1 LKTKVLS
8 GFLLLFFSLFLV
20 SFSDPY
26 AIKRISD
33 ANFRYE
39 FYTTD
44 KKIKVKDHK
53 MYYWFKGGAIHSAES
68 GIAGTLLDDKFVK
81 MYHSN
86 QLAEQGQFKEGLKV
100 GTWKTWHTN
109 GTIESVQNWK
119 KGLKCGDYLRYDQNG
134 ALAESGK
141 YSKDLKTGKWVNFE
155 KKDTLVYK
163 KGNLVPKKQKLSKSQ
178 EYKLKEEQAK
188 IEKSQKEAKE
198 LEITQDSNTLTS
210 YKAATKEQEKAE
222 KERLAK
228 QKAAEKEK
236 TAKEKAAEEEKK
248 KAADKAPKK
257 DSKTKSFFKNIFT
270 KKQ

>member
-1 LKTKVLS
+1 MKTKVLS

-44 KKIKVKDHK
+44 KIIKVKDHK
-53 MYYWFKGGAIHSAES
+53 IYYWFKGGAIHSAES
-68 GIAGTLLDDKFVK
+68 GIAGTLLHHKFLK

-100 GTWKTWHTN
+100 GIWKTWHQN
-109 GTIESVQNWK
+109 GTIESVQKWK
-119 KGLKCGDYLRYDQNG
+119 KGLKCGNYLRYDQNG
-134 ALAESGK
+134 ALAETGK
-141 YSKDLKTGKWVNFE
+141 YSNDLKTGKWVNFE

-163 KGNLVPKKQKLSKSQ
+163 KGTLIIKKQKLSKSQ

-210 YKAATKEQEKAE
+210 YKTATKEKEKAE
-222 KERLAK
+222 KERI
-228 QKAAEKEK
+228 
-236 TAKEKAAEEEKK
+236 AKEKAAQKEKK
-248 KAADKAPKK
+248 KAADKASKK
-257 DSKTKSFFKNIFT
+257 DSKIKSFFKNIFT

>member
-1 LKTKVLS
+1 MKTKVLS
-8 GFLLLFFSLFLV
+8 GFILFFLSLFLV

-44 KKIKVKDHK
+44 KQIKIKDHK
-53 MYYWFKGGAIHSAES
+53 VYYWFKGGAIHSAES

-100 GTWKTWHTN
+100 GIWKTWHSN
-109 GTIESVQNWK
+109 GIIQTVLKWK
-119 KGLKCGDYLRYDQNG
+119 KGLKYGDYSRYDENG
-134 ALAESGK
+134 TLAETGT
-141 YSKDLKTGKWVNFE
+141 YTKDLKNGKWINFE

-163 KGNLVPKKQKLSKSQ
+163 KGILEIKKQKLSKSQ

-188 IEKSQKEAKE
+188 IDQSRKEAKD

-210 YKAATKEQEKAE
+210 YKAATKEKEKAD
-222 KERLAK
+222 KERTAREKAAK
-228 QKAAEKEK
+228 KEKDAAEK
-236 TAKEKAAEEEKK
+236 AL
-248 KAADKAPKK
+248 KK
-257 DSKTKSFFKNIFT
+257 DSKIKSFFKNIFK

>member
-1 LKTKVLS
+1 MKTKVLS

-44 KKIKVKDHK
+44 KKIKIKDHK

-100 GTWKTWHTN
+100 GIWKTWYQN

-119 KGLKCGDYLRYDQNG
+119 KGLKSGNYLRYDQKGTIIEN
-134 ALAESGK
+134 GK

-155 KKDTLVYK
+155 NKDTLVYK
-163 KGNLVPKKQKLSKSQ
+163 RGTLIPKKQKLSKSQ
-178 EYKLKEEQAK
+178 EYRIKEEQSK
-188 IEKSQKEAKE
+188 IEKSRKEAKE
-198 LEITQDSNTLTS
+198 LEITQDTNTLTS
-210 YKAATKEQEKAE
+210 YKEAAKEKEKAE
-222 KERLAK
+222 KEK
-228 QKAAEKEK
+228 MEKEKAAEKER
-236 TAKEKAAEEEKK
+236 K
-248 KAADKAPKK
+248 KASDRTPKK
-257 DSKTKSFFKNIFT
+257 DSKTKTFLKNIFT

>member
-1 LKTKVLS
+1 MKTRVLP
-8 GFLLLFFSLFLV
+8 GFLLFFFSLFLI

-44 KKIKVKDHK
+44 KKIKIKDHK
-53 MYYWFKGGAIHSAES
+53 VYFWFKGGAIHSAEA

-100 GTWKTWHTN
+100 GLWKTWHTN
-109 GTIESVQNWK
+109 GIIEATENWK
-119 KGLKCGDYLRYDQNG
+119 KGLRYGDYLRYDDKG
-134 ALAESGK
+134 ILAETGK
-141 YSKDLKTGKWVNFE
+141 YKKGVKTGVWINYE

-163 KGNLVPKKQKLSKSQ
+163 KGILVIKKQKISKSQ
-178 EYKLKEEQAK
+178 EYKLKEEQTK
-188 IEKSQKEAKE
+188 LEASKKQAQE
-198 LEITQDSNTLTS
+198 LETTSDVNTLAS
-210 YKAATKEQEKAE
+210 YKAAAKEKEKAE
-222 KERLAK
+222 KEQK
-228 QKAAEKEK
+228 QKERE
-236 TAKEKAAEEEKK
+236 KEKAAEKQK
-248 KAADKAPKK
+248 KAADKASQK
-257 DSKTKSFFKNIFT
+257 DSKTKTFFKNIFT